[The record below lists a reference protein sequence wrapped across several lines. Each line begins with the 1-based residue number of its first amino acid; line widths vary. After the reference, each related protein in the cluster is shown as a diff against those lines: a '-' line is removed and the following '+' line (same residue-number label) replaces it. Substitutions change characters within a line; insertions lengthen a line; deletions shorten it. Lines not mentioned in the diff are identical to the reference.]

1 MPVLEAREV
10 TVRRAGRALLEAA
23 SVALEASQLTAVVG
37 PNGSGKSTLLRALG
51 GLWPCAE
58 GVVLLDGRSVRELP
72 RREVARRVSFL
83 PQDTRCDFAFTAVEV
98 VSMGRHPHRGR
109 FDRARARDGAA
120 VEEAMRRCDVLA
132 LRERTLDTLS
142 GGERQR
148 VAIARCLATEPA
160 VLLLDE
166 PTAHLDLSH
175 ALALLDLCRSLAAS
189 GQAVGFATHDLD
201 QAARYATQV
210 VVLQMGRVRHHGR
223 PEEALTPNACRAVF
237 DVDAEVA
244 TTARGRSVF
253 VFGTSRKEQA
263 S

>member
-10 TVRRAGRALLEAA
+10 RVRRGGRTLLETANV
-23 SVALEASQLTAVVG
+23 SLEASQLTAIVG
-37 PNGSGKSTLLRALG
+37 PNGSGKSTLLRALA

-72 RREVARRVSFL
+72 RPEVARRVSFL
-83 PQDTRCDFAFTAVEV
+83 PQDTRCDFAFTVAEV

-109 FDRARARDGAA
+109 FDRARTADGAA
-120 VEEAMRRCDVLA
+120 VEQAMERCDVLA
-132 LRERTLDTLS
+132 LRDRILETLS

-148 VAIARCLATEPA
+148 VAIARCLATEPD

-189 GQAVGFATHDLD
+189 GKAVGFATHNLDL
-201 QAARYATQV
+201 AARYAAQV
-210 VVLQMGRVRHHGR
+210 AVLRMGRVRHRGR
-223 PEEALTPNACRAVF
+223 PEEALSPSACREVF
-237 DVDAEVA
+237 DVDAEIA
-244 TTARGRSVF
+244 TTVSGRSTL
-253 VFGTSRKEQA
+253 VFGSLRNERP